1 MSNKSENDKNHDQKG
16 SEGSANGL
24 EGLRLKKGIDL
35 FNDLERSDMS
45 PNF

>member
-1 MSNKSENDKNHDQKG
+1 MTKKVPKG
-16 SEGSANGL
+16 VQNGL
-24 EGLRLKKGIDL
+24 EGLRLKNGIDL